1 MLLFLQKE
9 EKASFKEM
17 TFYVLSAREDVNE
30 QLSQL
35 LRLAGFSQVEKVHQS
50 LGQVRNLTL
59 SPQAGGMIIDIGAQT
74 QVEEIVPVIQ
84 ALVPRNIWCCVT
96 GDSDSITLAQSFARH
111 GIAYFYLKAQ
121 NDEMMQAAASGA
133 TAKARRWAVSVSVL
147 GCKGGIGNTTL
158 AWQLANRL
166 VNQRQ
171 MPTLFIQG
179 RAGSRDL
186 DLVIGKKLSRNVV
199 AVNKHLDAMG
209 WEETHFPPIQQEAF
223 EKYNF
228 VVFEE
233 SINAADKEQM
243 RQIVERTSCL
253 ILTMDRSMS
262 SVRRVCSLIEM
273 IDAINRSQS
282 TPRRV
287 LLCLND
293 SRPVTSEMLS
303 LEDLQALLGRQLDV
317 IFPYHK
323 ERTVT
328 YFPALRRQR
337 SPLETLAQKV
347 LGESTPVK
355 TSLVQR
361 LTGKRE
367 EG

>member
-1 MLLFLQKE
+1 MLLFPHKE

-17 TFYVLSAREDVNE
+17 TFYVLSAREAVNE

-35 LRLAGFSQVEKVHQS
+35 LRLAGFNQIEKVQQA

-59 SPQAGGMIIDIGAQT
+59 SPGAWGLIIDIGDRT
-74 QVEEIVPVIQ
+74 QVEEMVPAIQ
-84 ALVPRNIWCCVT
+84 ALVPRNLWCCVT
-96 GDSDSITLAQSFARH
+96 GDSDSITLAQRFARH
-111 GIAYFYLKAQ
+111 GIAYFYLNAQ
-121 NDEMMQAAASGA
+121 SDEMMQAAANGA
-133 TAKARRWAVSVSVL
+133 TAKVRRRAVSVSVL

-158 AWQLANRL
+158 AWKLANRL
-166 VNQRQ
+166 VQQRQ

-186 DLVIGKKLSRNVV
+186 DLVIGKKVSRHTV
-199 AVNKHLDAMG
+199 AVNKHLDAMS
-209 WEETHFPPIQQEAF
+209 WEEMPLPSLEHENF

-253 ILTMDRSMS
+253 ILIMDRSMS
-262 SVRRVCSLIEM
+262 SVRTVCSLTEI
-273 IDAINRSQS
+273 IDAINRSHP
-282 TPRRV
+282 TPRRF

-293 SRPVTSEMLS
+293 SRPITSDMLN
-303 LEDLQALLGRQLDV
+303 LDDLQALLGRQLDV
-317 IFPYHK
+317 IFPYHNA
-323 ERTVT
+323 RASS
-328 YFPALRRQR
+328 YFPSLRRQR
-337 SPLETLAQKV
+337 SPMAVLMQKV
-347 LGESTPVK
+347 LGESTPAEK
-355 TSLVQR
+355 SLLQR
-361 LTGKRE
+361 LTEKRE